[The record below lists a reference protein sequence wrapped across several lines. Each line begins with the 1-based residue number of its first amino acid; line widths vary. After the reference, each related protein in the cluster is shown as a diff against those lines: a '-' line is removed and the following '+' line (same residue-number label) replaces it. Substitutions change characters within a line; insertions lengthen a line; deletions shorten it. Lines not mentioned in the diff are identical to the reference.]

1 MPPRYIVS
9 SPLQDDGLSTE
20 KEAGNWVYV
29 RLSGAGMFNL
39 FKKLRRKPAEA
50 PPVSQS
56 AAPSTIK
63 QSLLS
68 LEQRLMFD
76 AAAAATAAEVHSE
89 QVAQDQAE
97 AAVSSEGTVEST
109 THEQQESQELLHAM
123 ASYTPGESATE
134 VVFVDPTVPDYE
146 SLLAGMGPNV
156 EVVVLDASRDGVEQ
170 IAASLSG
177 RSGIDAIHLISHG
190 DAGTLQLGTGTL
202 NAESMSTRYADELTT
217 IQQTLSEQADI
228 LVYGCNFAEGDVG
241 QAAVAR
247 LAELTGADVAA
258 NSDRT
263 GHIDL
268 GGDWKFE
275 TQVGSI
281 ETDLAITDAAQMDW
295 KGILT
300 TETVGDQFSS
310 SSYDNHDGTQKW
322 ASDWSET
329 DAGGG
334 GASGGDVHVAASQ
347 LRIDAG
353 SVGNQ
358 ASRQVDLS
366 GTSGAILTFDYTNSL
381 SGSDQIEI
389 RVSADGTT
397 YTTLTDGVFS
407 PKSNAGSGTVKL
419 DISGYAS
426 ASTTI
431 QFIVTGVGG
440 GDPLYVDNVQVSY
453 DTGAA
458 NSAPTIS
465 SNGGGT
471 TASITVGENSTV
483 VTTVTATDVDAGHTL
498 GYSIAGGADAARFT
512 ISNSTG
518 QLSFVSAPS
527 YEAPADS
534 GGNNVYDVTVQ
545 VSDGQGGT
553 DTQAIAVT
561 VTNVN
566 EAPTDLAL
574 SANTVAENAANGT
587 VVGTVSGSDVDTGDT
602 KTYSLTD
609 NAGGR
614 FAINSS
620 TGQLTVANA
629 SLLNYE
635 SATSHTVTARVT
647 DSGGLT
653 YDETFTINVTDV
665 NEAAPRITSNGG
677 GATALINI
685 AENSTA
691 VTRVTASDADTR
703 QTLGYSIVGGADAA
717 KFTINSSTGAL
728 SFVSAPNYEAPTD
741 SGGNN
746 IYDVTVQV
754 SDGNG
759 GVDSQAISVTVTAV
773 NERPTDLSLS
783 ANTIAEHAANGT
795 VVGTV
800 SGTDPDAGD
809 TKSYSLTNTA
819 GGRFAI
825 NRTTGALTVANSTL
839 LNYEAAT
846 SHAVTVRVT
855 DRGGLTYDETFTIN
869 LTNVHEA
876 PSGTNATVTINEDTS
891 HILTAANFGFSDVD
905 AGDALSAVRIDTLPT
920 AGTLTLSGVAVTAGQ
935 VITTADLAAG
945 QLVFTPAAN
954 ANGTG
959 YARVTFSVRDS
970 TSLYDPTPNQLTVN
984 VTAVNDRPTDLS
996 LSANT
1001 IAEHAANGTVVGTV
1015 SGTDPDAGDTKSYS
1029 LTNTAGGRFAINRT
1043 TGALTVANS
1052 TLLNYEAATSH
1063 AVTVRVTDRG
1073 GLTYDETFT
1082 INLTNVNE
1090 APSGTNATV
1099 TITED
1104 TSHILTAANFGF
1116 SDVDAGDALSAVRI
1130 DTLPTAGTLTL
1141 SGVAVTAGQVITT
1154 ADLAAGQLVFTP
1166 AANANGTGYARVTF
1180 SVRDSTSLYD
1190 PTPNQLTVNVT
1201 AVNDRPT
1208 DLSLS
1213 ANTIAEHAAN
1223 GTVVGTVSG
1232 TDPDAGDTKS
1242 YSLTNTAGGRFA
1254 INRTTGALTVA
1265 NSTLLNYEAA
1275 TSHAVTVRVTDR
1287 GGLTYDETF
1296 TINLTN
1302 VNEAPSGTNAT
1313 VTITEDT
1320 SHILTAANFGFSDV
1334 DAGDALSA
1342 VRIDT
1347 LPTAGTLTL
1356 SGVAVT
1362 AGQVITTADLAAGQ
1376 LVFTPA
1382 ANANGTG
1389 YARVTFSVRDS
1400 TSLYDPTPNQ
1410 LTVNVTAVNDRPTD
1424 LSLSANTIAEH
1435 AANGTVVG
1443 TVSGTDPDA
1452 GDTKSYS
1459 LTNTAGGRFA
1469 INRTTGAL
1477 TVANSTLLNYEA
1489 ATSHAVTVRVTDRG
1503 GLTYD
1508 ETFTINL
1515 TNVNEAPSGTN
1526 ATVTITEDTSHI
1538 LTAANF
1544 GFSDVDAGDA
1554 LSAVRIDTL
1563 PTAGTLTLSG
1573 VAVTAGQV
1581 ITTAD
1586 LAAGQLVF
1594 TPAAN
1599 ANGTGYARVTF
1610 SVRDSTSLYDP
1621 TPNQLTVNVTAV
1633 NDRPV
1638 ITANSGSSV
1647 AEGGLDT
1654 ITSAEL
1660 AVVDVDNSAAQLR
1673 FSVGTGP
1680 AHGRLELTTR
1690 PGVALATFTQA
1701 DLAANRLVYR
1711 HDGSETLSDRFTFTV
1726 SDGAGGSVGTTT
1738 MTLTITP
1745 VNDAPTIVSD
1755 GGTAAAS
1762 ITVAEHVTGITVVT
1776 GADVDV
1782 PVQALTYSISGG
1794 ADQAQFT
1801 IDATTGAL
1809 SFVAPPDFEAA
1820 ADANGDN
1827 VYVVQVRV
1835 TDSQGGTA
1843 MQTIQVRVTDG
1854 AEAISPLLPPSLIPM
1869 PSVQAGTS
1877 VQPHDE
1883 PLPFAVRQE
1892 PVNAAVSMNGTDL
1905 AGTMSRYTDSMPP
1918 RVAPPSGD
1926 VRHGEGQPAASRS
1939 VQSDHR
1945 GPWNSSPISP
1955 TDAIE
1960 AGRDGNSGSQP
1971 SATELVL
1978 NKLDEVILSLRE
1990 AVTVDREPQSLMAQ
2004 VTALTGT
2011 TLSVGFVLWA
2021 VRKGKLLAGCCAT
2034 IPTLSAEEPGRRQ
2047 RLRPRL

>member
-1 MPPRYIVS
+1 
-9 SPLQDDGLSTE
+9 
-20 KEAGNWVYV
+20 
-29 RLSGAGMFNL
+29 
-39 FKKLRRKPAEA
+39 
-50 PPVSQS
+50 
-56 AAPSTIK
+56 
-63 QSLLS
+63 
-68 LEQRLMFD
+68 MFD
-76 AAAAATAAEVHSE
+76 AAAAATAAEVQSE

-97 AAVSSEGTVEST
+97 AAVSSEGTAEST
-109 THEQQESQELLHAM
+109 TPEQQESQELLHAIG
-123 ASYTPGESATE
+123 SYSPGESSTE

-170 IAASLSG
+170 IAESLTG

-202 NAESMSTRYADELTT
+202 NAETMSTRYADEFTT
-217 IQQTLSEQADI
+217 IQQALSEQADI
-228 LVYGCNFAEGDVG
+228 LVYGCNFAEGEVG

-322 ASDWSET
+322 ASDWFET
-329 DAGGG
+329 DAGGD
-334 GASGGDVHVAASQ
+334 GASGGDVHVASSQ

-389 RVSADGTT
+389 RVSADGKT
-397 YTTLTDGVFS
+397 YTTLIDGVFS
-407 PKSNAGSGTVKL
+407 PKSNAGSGAVKL

-440 GDPLYVDNVQVSY
+440 GDSLSVDNVQVSY

-471 TASITVGENSTV
+471 TASVTVGENSTV

-498 GYSIAGGADAARFT
+498 GYSIAGGADAGRFT
-512 ISNSTG
+512 INNSTG
-518 QLSFVSAPS
+518 QLSFASAPS

-553 DTQAIAVT
+553 DTQALAVT
-561 VTNVN
+561 VANVN

-587 VVGTVSGSDVDTGDT
+587 VVGTVSGTDSDTGDT
-602 KTYSLTD
+602 RTYSLTD

-620 TGQLTVANA
+620 TGQITVANR

-635 SATSHTVTARVT
+635 SATSHNLTVRVT

-653 YDETFTINVTDV
+653 YDETFTINVTDF

-685 AENSTA
+685 AENATA

-703 QTLGYSIVGGADAA
+703 QTLAYSIVGGADAA

-728 SFVSAPNYEAPTD
+728 SFVSAPNYEVPTD

-746 IYDVTVQV
+746 TYDVTVQV

-783 ANTIAEHAANGT
+783 ANTVAEHAANGT

-800 SGTDPDAGD
+800 
-809 TKSYSLTNTA
+809 
-819 GGRFAI
+819 
-825 NRTTGALTVANSTL
+825 TGS
-839 LNYEAAT
+839 
-846 SHAVTVRVT
+846 
-855 DRGGLTYDETFTIN
+855 
-869 LTNVHEA
+869 
-876 PSGTNATVTINEDTS
+876 
-891 HILTAANFGFSDVD
+891 
-905 AGDALSAVRIDTLPT
+905 
-920 AGTLTLSGVAVTAGQ
+920 
-935 VITTADLAAG
+935 
-945 QLVFTPAAN
+945 
-954 ANGTG
+954 
-959 YARVTFSVRDS
+959 
-970 TSLYDPTPNQLTVN
+970 
-984 VTAVNDRPTDLS
+984 
-996 LSANT
+996 
-1001 IAEHAANGTVVGTV
+1001 
-1015 SGTDPDAGDTKSYS
+1015 DPDAGDTKSYS

-1090 APSGTNATV
+1090 APTGTNATV

-1104 TSHILTAANFGF
+1104 TSHVLTAANFGF

-1141 SGVAVTAGQVITT
+1141 SGTAVTAGQVITT

-1166 AANANGTGYARVTF
+1166 AADANGTGYARMTF
-1180 SVRDSTSLYD
+1180 SVRDSTNLYD
-1190 PTPNQLTVNVT
+1190 PTPNTLTVNVT

-1213 ANTIAEHAAN
+1213 ANTVAEHAAN
-1223 GTVVGTVSG
+1223 GTVVGTVTGS
-1232 TDPDAGDTKS
+1232 DPDAGDTKS

-1302 VNEAPSGTNAT
+1302 VNEAPTGTNAT

-1320 SHILTAANFGFSDV
+1320 SHVLTAANFGFSDV

-1356 SGVAVT
+1356 SGTAVT

-1382 ANANGTG
+1382 ADANGTG
-1389 YARVTFSVRDS
+1389 YARMTFSVRDS
-1400 TSLYDPTPNQ
+1400 TNLYDPTPNT

-1424 LSLSANTIAEH
+1424 LSLSANTVAEH

-1443 TVSGTDPDA
+1443 TVTGSDPDA

-1515 TNVNEAPSGTN
+1515 TNVNEAPTGTN
-1526 ATVTITEDTSHI
+1526 ATVTITEDTSHV

-1573 VAVTAGQV
+1573 TAVTAGQV

-1594 TPAAN
+1594 TPAAD
-1599 ANGTGYARVTF
+1599 ANGTGYARMTF
-1610 SVRDSTSLYDP
+1610 SVRDSTNLYDP
-1621 TPNQLTVNVTAV
+1621 TPNTLTVNVTAV

-1647 AEGGLDT
+1647 AEGGTDT

-1660 AVVDVDNSAAQLR
+1660 AAVDVDNSAAQLR

-1745 VNDAPTIVSD
+1745 VNDAPTIISN

-1762 ITVAEHVTGITVVT
+1762 IHVAEHVTGITVVT
-1776 GADVDV
+1776 GADVDL
-1782 PVQALTYSISGG
+1782 PVQALIYSISGG

-1801 IDATTGAL
+1801 IDASTGAL

-1827 VYVVQVRV
+1827 VYIVQVRV

-1854 AEAISPLLPPSLIPM
+1854 AEVRPSGPALPPSLIPM
-1869 PSVQAGTS
+1869 PSAQAGTS
-1877 VQPHDE
+1877 VQAHDE
-1883 PLPFAVRQE
+1883 PLSFTTRQE
-1892 PVNAAVSMNGTDL
+1892 SVNAVSMNGTDL
-1905 AGTMSRYTDSMPP
+1905 AGTMSRYTGSMPP
-1918 RVAPPSGD
+1918 RVAPHSGD
-1926 VRHGEGQPAASRS
+1926 VHHEEEPPVASRP
-1939 VQSDHR
+1939 VQSDDR
-1945 GPWNSSPISP
+1945 EPWNSSPISS

-1960 AGRDGNSGSQP
+1960 AGRDGDSGPQP
-1971 SATELVL
+1971 SAIELVL
-1978 NKLDEVILSLRE
+1978 NKLDEMILSLRE
-1990 AVTVDREPQSLMAQ
+1990 AVAVDREPQSLMAQ

-2021 VRKGKLLAGCCAT
+2021 VRKGRLLAGCCAT
-2034 IPTLSAEEPGRRQ
+2034 ISTLSTEGPGLGQ
-2047 RLRPRL
+2047 HLRPQLLTPTSSPSHGPATNPSSASST

>member
-1 MPPRYIVS
+1 M
-9 SPLQDDGLSTE
+9 
-20 KEAGNWVYV
+20 
-29 RLSGAGMFNL
+29 
-39 FKKLRRKPAEA
+39 
-50 PPVSQS
+50 
-56 AAPSTIK
+56 
-63 QSLLS
+63 
-68 LEQRLMFD
+68 
-76 AAAAATAAEVHSE
+76 
-89 QVAQDQAE
+89 
-97 AAVSSEGTVEST
+97 
-109 THEQQESQELLHAM
+109 
-123 ASYTPGESATE
+123 
-134 VVFVDPTVPDYE
+134 
-146 SLLAGMGPNV
+146 
-156 EVVVLDASRDGVEQ
+156 
-170 IAASLSG
+170 
-177 RSGIDAIHLISHG
+177 
-190 DAGTLQLGTGTL
+190 
-202 NAESMSTRYADELTT
+202 
-217 IQQTLSEQADI
+217 
-228 LVYGCNFAEGDVG
+228 
-241 QAAVAR
+241 
-247 LAELTGADVAA
+247 
-258 NSDRT
+258 
-263 GHIDL
+263 
-268 GGDWKFE
+268 
-275 TQVGSI
+275 
-281 ETDLAITDAAQMDW
+281 
-295 KGILT
+295 
-300 TETVGDQFSS
+300 
-310 SSYDNHDGTQKW
+310 
-322 ASDWSET
+322 
-329 DAGGG
+329 
-334 GASGGDVHVAASQ
+334 HVASSQ

-389 RVSADGTT
+389 RVSADGKT

-431 QFIVTGVGG
+431 QFLVTGVGG
-440 GDPLYVDNVQVSY
+440 GDSLSVDNVQVSY

-471 TASITVGENSTV
+471 TASVTVGENSTV

-498 GYSIAGGADAARFT
+498 GYSIAGGADAGRFT
-512 ISNSTG
+512 INNSTG
-518 QLSFVSAPS
+518 QLSFASAPS

-553 DTQAIAVT
+553 DTQALAVT
-561 VTNVN
+561 VANVN

-574 SANTVAENAANGT
+574 SANTVAEHAANGT
-587 VVGTVSGSDVDTGDT
+587 VVGTVSGSDVDMGDT

-620 TGQLTVANA
+620 AGQITVANR
-629 SLLNYE
+629 SLINYE
-635 SATSHTVTARVT
+635 RATSHNLTVRVT

-685 AENSTA
+685 AENATA

-703 QTLGYSIVGGADAA
+703 QTLAYSIVGGADAA

-746 IYDVTVQV
+746 VYDVTVQV
-754 SDGNG
+754 SDGSG

-783 ANTIAEHAANGT
+783 ANTVAEHAANGT

-800 SGTDPDAGD
+800 SG
-809 TKSYSLTNTA
+809 S
-819 GGRFAI
+819 
-825 NRTTGALTVANSTL
+825 
-839 LNYEAAT
+839 
-846 SHAVTVRVT
+846 
-855 DRGGLTYDETFTIN
+855 
-869 LTNVHEA
+869 
-876 PSGTNATVTINEDTS
+876 
-891 HILTAANFGFSDVD
+891 
-905 AGDALSAVRIDTLPT
+905 
-920 AGTLTLSGVAVTAGQ
+920 
-935 VITTADLAAG
+935 
-945 QLVFTPAAN
+945 
-954 ANGTG
+954 
-959 YARVTFSVRDS
+959 
-970 TSLYDPTPNQLTVN
+970 
-984 VTAVNDRPTDLS
+984 
-996 LSANT
+996 
-1001 IAEHAANGTVVGTV
+1001 
-1015 SGTDPDAGDTKSYS
+1015 DPDAGDTKSYS

-1104 TSHILTAANFGF
+1104 TAHVLTAANFGF

-1141 SGVAVTAGQVITT
+1141 SGTAVTAGQVITT

-1180 SVRDSTSLYD
+1180 SVRDSTNLYD
-1190 PTPNQLTVNVT
+1190 PTPNTLTVNVT

-1213 ANTIAEHAAN
+1213 ANTVAEHAAN

-1232 TDPDAGDTKS
+1232 SDPDAGDTKS

-1320 SHILTAANFGFSDV
+1320 AHVLTAANFGFSDV

-1356 SGVAVT
+1356 SGTAVT

-1389 YARVTFSVRDS
+1389 YARVAFSVRDS
-1400 TSLYDPTPNQ
+1400 TSLYDPTPN
-1410 LTVNVTAVNDRPTD
+1410 T
-1424 LSLSANTIAEH
+1424 
-1435 AANGTVVG
+1435 
-1443 TVSGTDPDA
+1443 
-1452 GDTKSYS
+1452 
-1459 LTNTAGGRFA
+1459 
-1469 INRTTGAL
+1469 
-1477 TVANSTLLNYEA
+1477 
-1489 ATSHAVTVRVTDRG
+1489 
-1503 GLTYD
+1503 
-1508 ETFTINL
+1508 
-1515 TNVNEAPSGTN
+1515 
-1526 ATVTITEDTSHI
+1526 
-1538 LTAANF
+1538 
-1544 GFSDVDAGDA
+1544 
-1554 LSAVRIDTL
+1554 
-1563 PTAGTLTLSG
+1563 
-1573 VAVTAGQV
+1573 
-1581 ITTAD
+1581 
-1586 LAAGQLVF
+1586 
-1594 TPAAN
+1594 
-1599 ANGTGYARVTF
+1599 
-1610 SVRDSTSLYDP
+1610 
-1621 TPNQLTVNVTAV
+1621 LTVNVTAV

-1647 AEGGLDT
+1647 AEGGTDT

-1660 AVVDVDNSAAQLR
+1660 AAVDVDNSAAQLR

-1745 VNDAPTIVSD
+1745 VNDAPTIISN

-1762 ITVAEHVTGITVVT
+1762 INVAEHVTGITVVT
-1776 GADVDV
+1776 GADVDL

-1801 IDATTGAL
+1801 IDASTGAL

-1827 VYVVQVRV
+1827 VYIVQVRV

-1854 AEAISPLLPPSLIPM
+1854 AEVRPSGPALPPSLIPM
-1869 PSVQAGTS
+1869 PSAQAGLSVQA
-1877 VQPHDE
+1877 HDE
-1883 PLPFAVRQE
+1883 PLSFTTRQE
-1892 PVNAAVSMNGTDL
+1892 SVNAVSMNGTDL
-1905 AGTMSRYTDSMPP
+1905 AGTMSRYTGSMPP
-1918 RVAPPSGD
+1918 RVAPHSGD
-1926 VRHGEGQPAASRS
+1926 VHHEEEPPVASRP
-1939 VQSDHR
+1939 VQSDDR
-1945 GPWNSSPISP
+1945 EPWNSSPILS

-1960 AGRDGNSGSQP
+1960 AGRDGNSGPRP
-1971 SATELVL
+1971 SANELVL

-1990 AVTVDREPQSLMAQ
+1990 AVAVDREPQSLMAQ
-2004 VTALTGT
+2004 VTALAGT

-2021 VRKGKLLAGCCAT
+2021 VRKGRLLAGCCAT
-2034 IPTLSAEEPGRRQ
+2034 IPTLSAEGPGRGQ
-2047 RLRPRL
+2047 HLRPQLLTPTSSPSHGPVNIP

>member
-1 MPPRYIVS
+1 
-9 SPLQDDGLSTE
+9 
-20 KEAGNWVYV
+20 
-29 RLSGAGMFNL
+29 MFD
-39 FKKLRRKPAEA
+39 FIKKYLRRNGEPSERPSSLAT
-50 PPVSQS
+50 PS
-56 AAPSTIK
+56 AFK

-76 AAAAATAAEVHSE
+76 AAAAATAAEVQSE

-97 AAVSSEGTVEST
+97 AAVSSEGTAEST
-109 THEQQESQELLHAM
+109 TPEQQESQELLHAIG
-123 ASYTPGESATE
+123 SYSPGESSTE

-170 IAASLSG
+170 IAESLTG

-202 NAESMSTRYADELTT
+202 NAETMSTRYADEFTT
-217 IQQTLSEQADI
+217 IQQALSEQADI
-228 LVYGCNFAEGDVG
+228 LVYGCNFAEGEVG

-329 DAGGG
+329 DAGGD
-334 GASGGDVHVAASQ
+334 GASGGDVHVASSQ

-389 RVSADGTT
+389 RVSADGKT
-397 YTTLTDGVFS
+397 YTTLIDGVFS
-407 PKSNAGSGTVKL
+407 PKSNAGSGAVKL

-440 GDPLYVDNVQVSY
+440 GDSLSVDNVQVSY
-453 DTGAA
+453 DIGAA

-471 TASITVGENSTV
+471 TASVTVGENSTV

-498 GYSIAGGADAARFT
+498 GYSIAGGADAGRFT
-512 ISNSTG
+512 INNSTG
-518 QLSFVSAPS
+518 QLSFASAPS

-553 DTQAIAVT
+553 DTQALAVT
-561 VTNVN
+561 VANVN

-587 VVGTVSGSDVDTGDT
+587 VVGTVSGTDSDTGDT
-602 KTYSLTD
+602 RTYSLTD

-620 TGQLTVANA
+620 TGQITVANR

-635 SATSHTVTARVT
+635 SATSHNLTVRVT

-685 AENSTA
+685 AENATA

-703 QTLGYSIVGGADAA
+703 QTLAYSIVGGADAA

-728 SFVSAPNYEAPTD
+728 SFVSAPNYEVPTD

-746 IYDVTVQV
+746 TYDVTVQV

-783 ANTIAEHAANGT
+783 ANTVAEHAANGT

-800 SGTDPDAGD
+800 
-809 TKSYSLTNTA
+809 
-819 GGRFAI
+819 
-825 NRTTGALTVANSTL
+825 TGS
-839 LNYEAAT
+839 
-846 SHAVTVRVT
+846 
-855 DRGGLTYDETFTIN
+855 
-869 LTNVHEA
+869 
-876 PSGTNATVTINEDTS
+876 
-891 HILTAANFGFSDVD
+891 
-905 AGDALSAVRIDTLPT
+905 
-920 AGTLTLSGVAVTAGQ
+920 
-935 VITTADLAAG
+935 
-945 QLVFTPAAN
+945 
-954 ANGTG
+954 
-959 YARVTFSVRDS
+959 
-970 TSLYDPTPNQLTVN
+970 
-984 VTAVNDRPTDLS
+984 
-996 LSANT
+996 
-1001 IAEHAANGTVVGTV
+1001 
-1015 SGTDPDAGDTKSYS
+1015 DPDAGDTKSYS

-1090 APSGTNATV
+1090 APTGTNATV

-1104 TSHILTAANFGF
+1104 TSHVLTAANFGF

-1141 SGVAVTAGQVITT
+1141 SGTAVTAGQVITT

-1166 AANANGTGYARVTF
+1166 AADANGTGYARMTF
-1180 SVRDSTSLYD
+1180 SVRDSTNLYD
-1190 PTPNQLTVNVT
+1190 PTPNTLTVNVT

-1213 ANTIAEHAAN
+1213 ANTVAEHAAN
-1223 GTVVGTVSG
+1223 GTVVGTVTGS
-1232 TDPDAGDTKS
+1232 DPDAGDTKS

-1302 VNEAPSGTNAT
+1302 VNEAPTGTNAT

-1320 SHILTAANFGFSDV
+1320 SHVLTAANFGFSDV

-1356 SGVAVT
+1356 SGTAVT

-1382 ANANGTG
+1382 ADANGTG
-1389 YARVTFSVRDS
+1389 YARMTFSVRDS
-1400 TSLYDPTPNQ
+1400 TNLYDSTPN
-1410 LTVNVTAVNDRPTD
+1410 T
-1424 LSLSANTIAEH
+1424 
-1435 AANGTVVG
+1435 
-1443 TVSGTDPDA
+1443 
-1452 GDTKSYS
+1452 
-1459 LTNTAGGRFA
+1459 
-1469 INRTTGAL
+1469 
-1477 TVANSTLLNYEA
+1477 
-1489 ATSHAVTVRVTDRG
+1489 
-1503 GLTYD
+1503 
-1508 ETFTINL
+1508 
-1515 TNVNEAPSGTN
+1515 
-1526 ATVTITEDTSHI
+1526 
-1538 LTAANF
+1538 
-1544 GFSDVDAGDA
+1544 
-1554 LSAVRIDTL
+1554 
-1563 PTAGTLTLSG
+1563 
-1573 VAVTAGQV
+1573 
-1581 ITTAD
+1581 
-1586 LAAGQLVF
+1586 
-1594 TPAAN
+1594 
-1599 ANGTGYARVTF
+1599 
-1610 SVRDSTSLYDP
+1610 
-1621 TPNQLTVNVTAV
+1621 LTVNVTAV

-1647 AEGGLDT
+1647 AEGGTDT

-1660 AVVDVDNSAAQLR
+1660 AAVDVDNSAAQIR

-1745 VNDAPTIVSD
+1745 VNDAPTIINNE
-1755 GGTAAAS
+1755 GAATAS
-1762 ITVAEHVTGITVVT
+1762 VNVAEHVTGITVVT
-1776 GADVDV
+1776 GADVDL

-1801 IDATTGAL
+1801 IDASTGAL

-1827 VYVVQVRV
+1827 VYIVQVRV

-1854 AEAISPLLPPSLIPM
+1854 AEVRPSGPALPPSLIPM
-1869 PSVQAGTS
+1869 PSAQAGTS
-1877 VQPHDE
+1877 VQAHDE
-1883 PLPFAVRQE
+1883 PLSFTTRQE
-1892 PVNAAVSMNGTDL
+1892 SVNAVSMNGTDL
-1905 AGTMSRYTDSMPP
+1905 AGTMSRYTGSMPP
-1918 RVAPPSGD
+1918 RVAPHSGD
-1926 VRHGEGQPAASRS
+1926 VHHEEEPPVASRP
-1939 VQSDHR
+1939 VQSDDR
-1945 GPWNSSPISP
+1945 EPRNSSPISS

-1960 AGRDGNSGSQP
+1960 AGRDGDSGPQP
-1971 SATELVL
+1971 SAIELVL
-1978 NKLDEVILSLRE
+1978 NKLDEMILSLRE
-1990 AVTVDREPQSLMAQ
+1990 AVAVDREPQSLMAQ

-2021 VRKGKLLAGCCAT
+2021 VRKGRLLAGCCAT
-2034 IPTLSAEEPGRRQ
+2034 ISTLSTEGPGLGQ
-2047 RLRPRL
+2047 HLRPQLLTPTSSPSHGPATNPSSASST

>member
-1 MPPRYIVS
+1 
-9 SPLQDDGLSTE
+9 
-20 KEAGNWVYV
+20 
-29 RLSGAGMFNL
+29 MFD
-39 FKKLRRKPAEA
+39 FIKKYLRRNGEPSERPSSLAT
-50 PPVSQS
+50 PS
-56 AAPSTIK
+56 AFK

-76 AAAAATAAEVHSE
+76 AAAAATAAEVQSE

-97 AAVSSEGTVEST
+97 AAVSSEGTAEST
-109 THEQQESQELLHAM
+109 TPEQQESQELLHAIG
-123 ASYTPGESATE
+123 SYSPGESSTE

-170 IAASLSG
+170 IAESLTG

-202 NAESMSTRYADELTT
+202 NAESMSTHYADEFTT
-217 IQQTLSEQADI
+217 IQQALSEQADI
-228 LVYGCNFAEGDVG
+228 LVYGCNFAEGEVG

-322 ASDWSET
+322 ASDWTET

-334 GASGGDVHVAASQ
+334 GASGGDVHVASSQ

-389 RVSADGTT
+389 RVSADGKT

-431 QFIVTGVGG
+431 QFLVTGVGG
-440 GDPLYVDNVQVSY
+440 GDSLSVDNVQVSY

-471 TASITVGENSTV
+471 TASVTVGENSTV

-498 GYSIAGGADAARFT
+498 GYSIAGGADAGRFT
-512 ISNSTG
+512 INNSTG
-518 QLSFVSAPS
+518 QLSFASASS

-553 DTQAIAVT
+553 DTQALAVT
-561 VTNVN
+561 VANVN

-574 SANTVAENAANGT
+574 SANTVAEHAANGT
-587 VVGTVSGSDVDTGDT
+587 VVGTVSGSDVDMGDT

-620 TGQLTVANA
+620 AGQITVANR
-629 SLLNYE
+629 SLINYE
-635 SATSHTVTARVT
+635 SVTSHNLTVRVT

-685 AENSTA
+685 AENATA

-703 QTLGYSIVGGADAA
+703 QTLAYSIVGGADAA

-746 IYDVTVQV
+746 VYDVTVQV
-754 SDGNG
+754 SDGSG

-783 ANTIAEHAANGT
+783 ANTVAEHAANGT

-800 SGTDPDAGD
+800 SG
-809 TKSYSLTNTA
+809 S
-819 GGRFAI
+819 
-825 NRTTGALTVANSTL
+825 
-839 LNYEAAT
+839 
-846 SHAVTVRVT
+846 
-855 DRGGLTYDETFTIN
+855 
-869 LTNVHEA
+869 
-876 PSGTNATVTINEDTS
+876 
-891 HILTAANFGFSDVD
+891 
-905 AGDALSAVRIDTLPT
+905 
-920 AGTLTLSGVAVTAGQ
+920 
-935 VITTADLAAG
+935 
-945 QLVFTPAAN
+945 
-954 ANGTG
+954 
-959 YARVTFSVRDS
+959 
-970 TSLYDPTPNQLTVN
+970 
-984 VTAVNDRPTDLS
+984 
-996 LSANT
+996 
-1001 IAEHAANGTVVGTV
+1001 
-1015 SGTDPDAGDTKSYS
+1015 DPDAGDTKSYS

-1104 TSHILTAANFGF
+1104 TAHILTAANFGF

-1141 SGVAVTAGQVITT
+1141 SGTAVTAGQVITP

-1180 SVRDSTSLYD
+1180 SVRDSTNLYD
-1190 PTPNQLTVNVT
+1190 PTPNTLTVNVT

-1213 ANTIAEHAAN
+1213 ANTVAEHAAN
-1223 GTVVGTVSG
+1223 GTVVGTVTGS
-1232 TDPDAGDTKS
+1232 DPDAGDTKS

-1320 SHILTAANFGFSDV
+1320 AHVLTAANFGFSDV

-1356 SGVAVT
+1356 SGTAVT
-1362 AGQVITTADLAAGQ
+1362 AGQVITTADLAASQ

-1389 YARVTFSVRDS
+1389 YARVAFSVRDS
-1400 TSLYDPTPNQ
+1400 TNLYDPTPN
-1410 LTVNVTAVNDRPTD
+1410 T
-1424 LSLSANTIAEH
+1424 
-1435 AANGTVVG
+1435 
-1443 TVSGTDPDA
+1443 
-1452 GDTKSYS
+1452 
-1459 LTNTAGGRFA
+1459 
-1469 INRTTGAL
+1469 
-1477 TVANSTLLNYEA
+1477 
-1489 ATSHAVTVRVTDRG
+1489 
-1503 GLTYD
+1503 
-1508 ETFTINL
+1508 
-1515 TNVNEAPSGTN
+1515 
-1526 ATVTITEDTSHI
+1526 
-1538 LTAANF
+1538 
-1544 GFSDVDAGDA
+1544 
-1554 LSAVRIDTL
+1554 
-1563 PTAGTLTLSG
+1563 
-1573 VAVTAGQV
+1573 
-1581 ITTAD
+1581 
-1586 LAAGQLVF
+1586 
-1594 TPAAN
+1594 
-1599 ANGTGYARVTF
+1599 
-1610 SVRDSTSLYDP
+1610 
-1621 TPNQLTVNVTAV
+1621 LTVNVTAV

-1647 AEGGLDT
+1647 AEGGTDT

-1660 AVVDVDNSAAQLR
+1660 AAVDVDNSAAQLR

-1745 VNDAPTIVSD
+1745 VNDAPTIISN

-1762 ITVAEHVTGITVVT
+1762 INVAEHVTGITVVT
-1776 GADVDV
+1776 GADVDL

-1801 IDATTGAL
+1801 IDASTGAL

-1827 VYVVQVRV
+1827 VYIVQVRV

-1854 AEAISPLLPPSLIPM
+1854 AEVRPSGPALPPSLIPM
-1869 PSVQAGTS
+1869 PSAQAGLSVQA
-1877 VQPHDE
+1877 HDE
-1883 PLPFAVRQE
+1883 PLSFTTRQE
-1892 PVNAAVSMNGTDL
+1892 SVNAVSMNGTDL
-1905 AGTMSRYTDSMPP
+1905 AGTMSRYTGSMPP
-1918 RVAPPSGD
+1918 RVAPHSGD
-1926 VRHGEGQPAASRS
+1926 VHHEEEPPVASRP
-1939 VQSDHR
+1939 VQSDDR
-1945 GPWNSSPISP
+1945 EPWNSSPILS

-1960 AGRDGNSGSQP
+1960 AGRDGDSGPQP
-1971 SATELVL
+1971 SANELVL

-1990 AVTVDREPQSLMAQ
+1990 AVAVDREPQSLMAQ
-2004 VTALTGT
+2004 VTALAGT

-2021 VRKGKLLAGCCAT
+2021 VRKGRLLAGCCAT
-2034 IPTLSAEEPGRRQ
+2034 IPTLSAEGPGRGQ
-2047 RLRPRL
+2047 HLRPQLLTPTSSPSHGPVNIP

>member
-1 MPPRYIVS
+1 
-9 SPLQDDGLSTE
+9 
-20 KEAGNWVYV
+20 
-29 RLSGAGMFNL
+29 MFD
-39 FKKLRRKPAEA
+39 FIKKYLRRNGEPSERPSSLAT
-50 PPVSQS
+50 PS
-56 AAPSTIK
+56 AFK

-76 AAAAATAAEVHSE
+76 AAAAATAAEVQSE

-97 AAVSSEGTVEST
+97 AAVSSEGTDEST
-109 THEQQESQELLHAM
+109 TPEQQESQELLHAIG
-123 ASYTPGESATE
+123 SYSPGESSTE

-170 IAASLSG
+170 IAESLTG

-190 DAGTLQLGTGTL
+190 DAGTLQVGTGTL
-202 NAESMSTRYADELTT
+202 TAESMSTRYVDELATV
-217 IQQTLSEQADI
+217 QQALSEQADI

-300 TETVGDQFSS
+300 TETVGDQFSL

-334 GASGGDVHVAASQ
+334 GASGGDVHVASSQ

-353 SVGNQ
+353 SVGDQ

-389 RVSADGTT
+389 RVSADGKT

-431 QFIVTGVGG
+431 QFLVTGVGG
-440 GDPLYVDNVQVSY
+440 GDSLSVDNVQVSY

-471 TASITVGENSTV
+471 TASVTVGENSTV

-498 GYSIAGGADAARFT
+498 GYSIAGGADAGRFT
-512 ISNSTG
+512 INNSTG
-518 QLSFVSAPS
+518 QLSFASASS

-553 DTQAIAVT
+553 DTQALAVT
-561 VTNVN
+561 VANVN

-587 VVGTVSGSDVDTGDT
+587 VVGTVSGTDSDTGDT
-602 KTYSLTD
+602 RTYSLTD

-620 TGQLTVANA
+620 TGQITVANR

-635 SATSHTVTARVT
+635 SVTSHNLTVRVT

-685 AENSTA
+685 AENATA

-703 QTLGYSIVGGADAA
+703 QTLAYSIVGGADAA

-746 IYDVTVQV
+746 VYDVTVQV
-754 SDGNG
+754 SDGSG

-783 ANTIAEHAANGT
+783 ANTVAEHAANGT

-800 SGTDPDAGD
+800 SG
-809 TKSYSLTNTA
+809 S
-819 GGRFAI
+819 
-825 NRTTGALTVANSTL
+825 
-839 LNYEAAT
+839 
-846 SHAVTVRVT
+846 
-855 DRGGLTYDETFTIN
+855 
-869 LTNVHEA
+869 
-876 PSGTNATVTINEDTS
+876 
-891 HILTAANFGFSDVD
+891 
-905 AGDALSAVRIDTLPT
+905 
-920 AGTLTLSGVAVTAGQ
+920 
-935 VITTADLAAG
+935 
-945 QLVFTPAAN
+945 
-954 ANGTG
+954 
-959 YARVTFSVRDS
+959 
-970 TSLYDPTPNQLTVN
+970 
-984 VTAVNDRPTDLS
+984 
-996 LSANT
+996 
-1001 IAEHAANGTVVGTV
+1001 
-1015 SGTDPDAGDTKSYS
+1015 DPDAGDTKSYS

-1104 TSHILTAANFGF
+1104 TAHVLTAANFGF

-1141 SGVAVTAGQVITT
+1141 SGTAVTAGQVITT
-1154 ADLAAGQLVFTP
+1154 ADLAASQLVFTP
-1166 AANANGTGYARVTF
+1166 AANANGTGYARVAF

-1190 PTPNQLTVNVT
+1190 PTPNT
-1201 AVNDRPT
+1201 
-1208 DLSLS
+1208 
-1213 ANTIAEHAAN
+1213 
-1223 GTVVGTVSG
+1223 
-1232 TDPDAGDTKS
+1232 
-1242 YSLTNTAGGRFA
+1242 
-1254 INRTTGALTVA
+1254 
-1265 NSTLLNYEAA
+1265 
-1275 TSHAVTVRVTDR
+1275 
-1287 GGLTYDETF
+1287 
-1296 TINLTN
+1296 
-1302 VNEAPSGTNAT
+1302 
-1313 VTITEDT
+1313 
-1320 SHILTAANFGFSDV
+1320 
-1334 DAGDALSA
+1334 
-1342 VRIDT
+1342 
-1347 LPTAGTLTL
+1347 
-1356 SGVAVT
+1356 
-1362 AGQVITTADLAAGQ
+1362 
-1376 LVFTPA
+1376 
-1382 ANANGTG
+1382 
-1389 YARVTFSVRDS
+1389 
-1400 TSLYDPTPNQ
+1400 
-1410 LTVNVTAVNDRPTD
+1410 
-1424 LSLSANTIAEH
+1424 
-1435 AANGTVVG
+1435 
-1443 TVSGTDPDA
+1443 
-1452 GDTKSYS
+1452 
-1459 LTNTAGGRFA
+1459 
-1469 INRTTGAL
+1469 
-1477 TVANSTLLNYEA
+1477 
-1489 ATSHAVTVRVTDRG
+1489 
-1503 GLTYD
+1503 
-1508 ETFTINL
+1508 
-1515 TNVNEAPSGTN
+1515 
-1526 ATVTITEDTSHI
+1526 
-1538 LTAANF
+1538 
-1544 GFSDVDAGDA
+1544 
-1554 LSAVRIDTL
+1554 
-1563 PTAGTLTLSG
+1563 
-1573 VAVTAGQV
+1573 
-1581 ITTAD
+1581 
-1586 LAAGQLVF
+1586 
-1594 TPAAN
+1594 
-1599 ANGTGYARVTF
+1599 
-1610 SVRDSTSLYDP
+1610 
-1621 TPNQLTVNVTAV
+1621 LTVNVTAV

-1638 ITANSGSSV
+1638 MTANSGSSV
-1647 AEGGLDT
+1647 AEGGTDT

-1660 AVVDVDNSAAQLR
+1660 AAVDVDNSAAQIR

-1745 VNDAPTIVSD
+1745 VNDAPTIISN

-1762 ITVAEHVTGITVVT
+1762 INVAEHVTGITVVT
-1776 GADVDV
+1776 GADVDL

-1801 IDATTGAL
+1801 IDASTGAL

-1827 VYVVQVRV
+1827 VYIVQVRV

-1854 AEAISPLLPPSLIPM
+1854 AEVRPSGPALPPSLIPM
-1869 PSVQAGTS
+1869 PSAQAGLSVQA
-1877 VQPHDE
+1877 HDE
-1883 PLPFAVRQE
+1883 PLSFTTRQE
-1892 PVNAAVSMNGTDL
+1892 SVNAVSMNGTDL
-1905 AGTMSRYTDSMPP
+1905 AGTMSPYAGSMPP
-1918 RVAPPSGD
+1918 RVAPHSGD
-1926 VRHGEGQPAASRS
+1926 VHHEEEPPVASRP
-1939 VQSDHR
+1939 VQSDDR
-1945 GPWNSSPISP
+1945 EPWYSSPILS

-1960 AGRDGNSGSQP
+1960 AGRDGDSGPQP
-1971 SATELVL
+1971 SANELVL

-1990 AVTVDREPQSLMAQ
+1990 AVAVDREPQSLMAQ
-2004 VTALTGT
+2004 VTALAGT

-2021 VRKGKLLAGCCAT
+2021 VRKGRLLAGCCAT
-2034 IPTLSAEEPGRRQ
+2034 IPTLSAEGPGRGQ
-2047 RLRPRL
+2047 HLRPQLLTPTSSPSHGPVNIP

>member
-1 MPPRYIVS
+1 
-9 SPLQDDGLSTE
+9 
-20 KEAGNWVYV
+20 
-29 RLSGAGMFNL
+29 MFD
-39 FKKLRRKPAEA
+39 FIKKYLRRNGEPSERPSSLAT
-50 PPVSQS
+50 PS
-56 AAPSTIK
+56 AFK

-76 AAAAATAAEVHSE
+76 AAAAATAAEVQSE

-97 AAVSSEGTVEST
+97 AAVSSEGTDEST
-109 THEQQESQELLHAM
+109 TPEQQESQELLHAIG
-123 ASYTPGESATE
+123 SYSPGESSTE

-170 IAASLSG
+170 IAESLTG

-190 DAGTLQLGTGTL
+190 DAGTLHVGTGTL
-202 NAESMSTRYADELTT
+202 TAESMSTRYVDELATV
-217 IQQTLSEQADI
+217 QQALSEQADI

-300 TETVGDQFSS
+300 TETVGDQFSL

-334 GASGGDVHVAASQ
+334 GASGGDVHVASSQ

-389 RVSADGTT
+389 RVSADGKT

-431 QFIVTGVGG
+431 QFLVTGVGG
-440 GDPLYVDNVQVSY
+440 GDSLSVDNVQVSY

-471 TASITVGENSTV
+471 TASVTVGENSTV

-498 GYSIAGGADAARFT
+498 GYSIAGGADAGRFT
-512 ISNSTG
+512 INNSTG
-518 QLSFVSAPS
+518 QLSFASAPS

-553 DTQAIAVT
+553 DTQALAVT
-561 VTNVN
+561 VANVN

-587 VVGTVSGSDVDTGDT
+587 VVGTVSGTDSDTGDT
-602 KTYSLTD
+602 RTYSLTD

-685 AENSTA
+685 AENATA

-703 QTLGYSIVGGADAA
+703 QTLAYSIVGGADAA

-746 IYDVTVQV
+746 VYDVTVQV
-754 SDGNG
+754 SDGSG

-783 ANTIAEHAANGT
+783 ANTVAEHAANGT

-800 SGTDPDAGD
+800 
-809 TKSYSLTNTA
+809 
-819 GGRFAI
+819 
-825 NRTTGALTVANSTL
+825 TGS
-839 LNYEAAT
+839 
-846 SHAVTVRVT
+846 
-855 DRGGLTYDETFTIN
+855 
-869 LTNVHEA
+869 
-876 PSGTNATVTINEDTS
+876 
-891 HILTAANFGFSDVD
+891 
-905 AGDALSAVRIDTLPT
+905 
-920 AGTLTLSGVAVTAGQ
+920 
-935 VITTADLAAG
+935 
-945 QLVFTPAAN
+945 
-954 ANGTG
+954 
-959 YARVTFSVRDS
+959 
-970 TSLYDPTPNQLTVN
+970 
-984 VTAVNDRPTDLS
+984 
-996 LSANT
+996 
-1001 IAEHAANGTVVGTV
+1001 
-1015 SGTDPDAGDTKSYS
+1015 DPDAGDTKSYS

-1104 TSHILTAANFGF
+1104 TAHVLTAANFGF

-1141 SGVAVTAGQVITT
+1141 SGTAVTAGQVITT
-1154 ADLAAGQLVFTP
+1154 ADLAASQLVFTP
-1166 AANANGTGYARVTF
+1166 AANANGTGYARVAF

-1190 PTPNQLTVNVT
+1190 PTPNT
-1201 AVNDRPT
+1201 
-1208 DLSLS
+1208 
-1213 ANTIAEHAAN
+1213 
-1223 GTVVGTVSG
+1223 
-1232 TDPDAGDTKS
+1232 
-1242 YSLTNTAGGRFA
+1242 
-1254 INRTTGALTVA
+1254 
-1265 NSTLLNYEAA
+1265 
-1275 TSHAVTVRVTDR
+1275 
-1287 GGLTYDETF
+1287 
-1296 TINLTN
+1296 
-1302 VNEAPSGTNAT
+1302 
-1313 VTITEDT
+1313 
-1320 SHILTAANFGFSDV
+1320 
-1334 DAGDALSA
+1334 
-1342 VRIDT
+1342 
-1347 LPTAGTLTL
+1347 
-1356 SGVAVT
+1356 
-1362 AGQVITTADLAAGQ
+1362 
-1376 LVFTPA
+1376 
-1382 ANANGTG
+1382 
-1389 YARVTFSVRDS
+1389 
-1400 TSLYDPTPNQ
+1400 
-1410 LTVNVTAVNDRPTD
+1410 
-1424 LSLSANTIAEH
+1424 
-1435 AANGTVVG
+1435 
-1443 TVSGTDPDA
+1443 
-1452 GDTKSYS
+1452 
-1459 LTNTAGGRFA
+1459 
-1469 INRTTGAL
+1469 
-1477 TVANSTLLNYEA
+1477 
-1489 ATSHAVTVRVTDRG
+1489 
-1503 GLTYD
+1503 
-1508 ETFTINL
+1508 
-1515 TNVNEAPSGTN
+1515 
-1526 ATVTITEDTSHI
+1526 
-1538 LTAANF
+1538 
-1544 GFSDVDAGDA
+1544 
-1554 LSAVRIDTL
+1554 
-1563 PTAGTLTLSG
+1563 
-1573 VAVTAGQV
+1573 
-1581 ITTAD
+1581 
-1586 LAAGQLVF
+1586 
-1594 TPAAN
+1594 
-1599 ANGTGYARVTF
+1599 
-1610 SVRDSTSLYDP
+1610 
-1621 TPNQLTVNVTAV
+1621 LTVNVTAV

-1638 ITANSGSSV
+1638 MTANSGSSV
-1647 AEGGLDT
+1647 AEGGTDT

-1660 AVVDVDNSAAQLR
+1660 AAVDVDNSAAQIR

-1745 VNDAPTIVSD
+1745 VNDAPTIISN

-1762 ITVAEHVTGITVVT
+1762 INVAEHVTGITVVT
-1776 GADVDV
+1776 GADVDL

-1801 IDATTGAL
+1801 IDASTGAL

-1827 VYVVQVRV
+1827 VYIVQVRV

-1854 AEAISPLLPPSLIPM
+1854 AEARPSGPALPPSLIPM

-1883 PLPFAVRQE
+1883 PLSFTTRQE
-1892 PVNAAVSMNGTDL
+1892 PVNAVSMNGTDL
-1905 AGTMSRYTDSMPP
+1905 AGTMSPYAGSMPP
-1918 RVAPPSGD
+1918 RVAPHSGD
-1926 VRHGEGQPAASRS
+1926 VHHEEEPPVASRS
-1939 VQSDHR
+1939 VQSDDR
-1945 GPWNSSPISP
+1945 EPRNSSPISS

-1960 AGRDGNSGSQP
+1960 AGRDGDSGPQP
-1971 SATELVL
+1971 SASELVL
-1978 NKLDEVILSLRE
+1978 NKLDEMILSLRE
-1990 AVTVDREPQSLMAQ
+1990 AVAVDREPQSLMAQ
-2004 VTALTGT
+2004 VTALTGA

-2021 VRKGKLLAGCCAT
+2021 VRKGRLLAGCCAT
-2034 IPTLSAEEPGRRQ
+2034 IPTLSAEGPGLGQ
-2047 RLRPRL
+2047 HLRPRLLTKPSPQSQGPVNIP

>member
-1 MPPRYIVS
+1 
-9 SPLQDDGLSTE
+9 
-20 KEAGNWVYV
+20 
-29 RLSGAGMFNL
+29 MFD
-39 FKKLRRKPAEA
+39 FIKKYLRRNGEPSERPSSLAT
-50 PPVSQS
+50 PS
-56 AAPSTIK
+56 AFK

-76 AAAAATAAEVHSE
+76 AAAAATAAEVQSE

-97 AAVSSEGTVEST
+97 AAVSSEGTAEST
-109 THEQQESQELLHAM
+109 TPEQQESQELLHAIG
-123 ASYTPGESATE
+123 SYSPGESSTE

-170 IAASLSG
+170 IAESLTG

-202 NAESMSTRYADELTT
+202 NAESMSTHYADEFTT

-228 LVYGCNFAEGDVG
+228 LVYGCNFAEGEVG

-258 NSDRT
+258 SSDRT

-322 ASDWSET
+322 ASDWTET

-334 GASGGDVHVAASQ
+334 GASGGDVHVASSQ

-353 SVGNQ
+353 SVGDQ

-389 RVSADGTT
+389 RVSADGKT

-440 GDPLYVDNVQVSY
+440 GDRLYVDNVQVGY

-458 NSAPTIS
+458 NSAPAIS

-471 TASITVGENSTV
+471 TASVTVGENSTV

-512 ISNSTG
+512 IHNSTG

-553 DTQAIAVT
+553 DTQALAVT
-561 VTNVN
+561 VANVN

-574 SANTVAENAANGT
+574 SANTVAEHAANGT
-587 VVGTVSGSDVDTGDT
+587 VVGTVSGSDVDMGDT

-620 TGQLTVANA
+620 AGQITVANR
-629 SLLNYE
+629 SLINYE
-635 SATSHTVTARVT
+635 RATSHNLTVRVT

-685 AENSTA
+685 AENATA

-703 QTLGYSIVGGADAA
+703 QTLAYSIVGGADAA

-746 IYDVTVQV
+746 VYDVTVQV
-754 SDGNG
+754 SDGSG

-783 ANTIAEHAANGT
+783 ANTVAEHAANGT

-800 SGTDPDAGD
+800 SG
-809 TKSYSLTNTA
+809 S
-819 GGRFAI
+819 
-825 NRTTGALTVANSTL
+825 
-839 LNYEAAT
+839 
-846 SHAVTVRVT
+846 
-855 DRGGLTYDETFTIN
+855 
-869 LTNVHEA
+869 
-876 PSGTNATVTINEDTS
+876 
-891 HILTAANFGFSDVD
+891 
-905 AGDALSAVRIDTLPT
+905 
-920 AGTLTLSGVAVTAGQ
+920 
-935 VITTADLAAG
+935 
-945 QLVFTPAAN
+945 
-954 ANGTG
+954 
-959 YARVTFSVRDS
+959 
-970 TSLYDPTPNQLTVN
+970 
-984 VTAVNDRPTDLS
+984 
-996 LSANT
+996 
-1001 IAEHAANGTVVGTV
+1001 
-1015 SGTDPDAGDTKSYS
+1015 DPDAGDTKSYS

-1104 TSHILTAANFGF
+1104 TAHILTAANFGF

-1141 SGVAVTAGQVITT
+1141 SGTAVTAGQVITP

-1180 SVRDSTSLYD
+1180 SVRDSTNLYD
-1190 PTPNQLTVNVT
+1190 PTPNTLTVN
-1201 AVNDRPT
+1201 
-1208 DLSLS
+1208 
-1213 ANTIAEHAAN
+1213 I
-1223 GTVVGTVSG
+1223 
-1232 TDPDAGDTKS
+1232 
-1242 YSLTNTAGGRFA
+1242 
-1254 INRTTGALTVA
+1254 
-1265 NSTLLNYEAA
+1265 
-1275 TSHAVTVRVTDR
+1275 
-1287 GGLTYDETF
+1287 
-1296 TINLTN
+1296 
-1302 VNEAPSGTNAT
+1302 
-1313 VTITEDT
+1313 
-1320 SHILTAANFGFSDV
+1320 
-1334 DAGDALSA
+1334 
-1342 VRIDT
+1342 
-1347 LPTAGTLTL
+1347 
-1356 SGVAVT
+1356 
-1362 AGQVITTADLAAGQ
+1362 
-1376 LVFTPA
+1376 
-1382 ANANGTG
+1382 
-1389 YARVTFSVRDS
+1389 
-1400 TSLYDPTPNQ
+1400 
-1410 LTVNVTAVNDRPTD
+1410 
-1424 LSLSANTIAEH
+1424 
-1435 AANGTVVG
+1435 
-1443 TVSGTDPDA
+1443 
-1452 GDTKSYS
+1452 
-1459 LTNTAGGRFA
+1459 
-1469 INRTTGAL
+1469 
-1477 TVANSTLLNYEA
+1477 
-1489 ATSHAVTVRVTDRG
+1489 
-1503 GLTYD
+1503 
-1508 ETFTINL
+1508 
-1515 TNVNEAPSGTN
+1515 
-1526 ATVTITEDTSHI
+1526 
-1538 LTAANF
+1538 
-1544 GFSDVDAGDA
+1544 
-1554 LSAVRIDTL
+1554 
-1563 PTAGTLTLSG
+1563 
-1573 VAVTAGQV
+1573 
-1581 ITTAD
+1581 
-1586 LAAGQLVF
+1586 
-1594 TPAAN
+1594 
-1599 ANGTGYARVTF
+1599 
-1610 SVRDSTSLYDP
+1610 
-1621 TPNQLTVNVTAV
+1621 TAV

-1647 AEGGLDT
+1647 AEGGTDT

-1660 AVVDVDNSAAQLR
+1660 AAVDVDNSAAQLR

-1745 VNDAPTIVSD
+1745 VNDAPTIISN

-1762 ITVAEHVTGITVVT
+1762 INVAEHVTGITVVT
-1776 GADVDV
+1776 GADVDL

-1801 IDATTGAL
+1801 IDASTGAL

-1827 VYVVQVRV
+1827 VYIVQVRV

-1854 AEAISPLLPPSLIPM
+1854 AEVRPSGPALPPSLIPM
-1869 PSVQAGTS
+1869 PSAQAGTS
-1877 VQPHDE
+1877 VQAHDE
-1883 PLPFAVRQE
+1883 PLSFTTRQE
-1892 PVNAAVSMNGTDL
+1892 SVNAVSMNGTDL
-1905 AGTMSRYTDSMPP
+1905 AGTMSRYTGSMPP
-1918 RVAPPSGD
+1918 RVAPHSGD
-1926 VRHGEGQPAASRS
+1926 VHHEEEPPVASRP
-1939 VQSDHR
+1939 VQSDDR
-1945 GPWNSSPISP
+1945 EPWNSSPILS

-1960 AGRDGNSGSQP
+1960 AGRDGDSGPQP
-1971 SATELVL
+1971 SANELVL

-1990 AVTVDREPQSLMAQ
+1990 AVAVDREPQSLMAQ
-2004 VTALTGT
+2004 VTALAGT

-2021 VRKGKLLAGCCAT
+2021 VRKGRLLAGCCAT
-2034 IPTLSAEEPGRRQ
+2034 IPTLSAEGPGRGQ
-2047 RLRPRL
+2047 HLRPQLLTPTSSPSHGPVNIP

>member
-97 AAVSSEGTVEST
+97 AAVSSEGIVEST

-146 SLLAGMGPNV
+146 SLLTGMGPNV

-334 GASGGDVHVAASQ
+334 GASGGDVHVASSQ

-759 GVDSQAISVTVTAV
+759 GLDSQAISVTVTAV
-773 NERPTDLSLS
+773 NE
-783 ANTIAEHAANGT
+783 
-795 VVGTV
+795 
-800 SGTDPDAGD
+800 
-809 TKSYSLTNTA
+809 
-819 GGRFAI
+819 
-825 NRTTGALTVANSTL
+825 
-839 LNYEAAT
+839 
-846 SHAVTVRVT
+846 
-855 DRGGLTYDETFTIN
+855 
-869 LTNVHEA
+869 
-876 PSGTNATVTINEDTS
+876 
-891 HILTAANFGFSDVD
+891 
-905 AGDALSAVRIDTLPT
+905 
-920 AGTLTLSGVAVTAGQ
+920 
-935 VITTADLAAG
+935 
-945 QLVFTPAAN
+945 
-954 ANGTG
+954 
-959 YARVTFSVRDS
+959 
-970 TSLYDPTPNQLTVN
+970 
-984 VTAVNDRPTDLS
+984 RPTDLS

-1213 ANTIAEHAAN
+1213 ANTVAEHAAN

-1287 GGLTYDETF
+1287 GGLTYDEMF

-1302 VNEAPSGTNAT
+1302 VNEAPSGTNVT

-1654 ITSAEL
+1654 ITNAEL

-1745 VNDAPTIVSD
+1745 VNDAPTIISD

-1990 AVTVDREPQSLMAQ
+1990 AVTVAREPQSLMAQ

-2047 RLRPRL
+2047 RLPPRL

>member
-1 MPPRYIVS
+1 
-9 SPLQDDGLSTE
+9 
-20 KEAGNWVYV
+20 
-29 RLSGAGMFNL
+29 MFD
-39 FKKLRRKPAEA
+39 FIKKYLRRNGEPSERPSSLAT
-50 PPVSQS
+50 PS
-56 AAPSTIK
+56 AFK

-76 AAAAATAAEVHSE
+76 AAAAATAAEVQSE

-97 AAVSSEGTVEST
+97 AAVSSEGTAEST
-109 THEQQESQELLHAM
+109 TPEQQESQELLHAIG
-123 ASYTPGESATE
+123 SYSPGESSTE

-170 IAASLSG
+170 IAESLTG

-202 NAESMSTRYADELTT
+202 NAESMSTHYADEFTT

-228 LVYGCNFAEGDVG
+228 LVYGCNFAEGEVG

-258 NSDRT
+258 SSDRT

-322 ASDWSET
+322 ASDWTET

-334 GASGGDVHVAASQ
+334 GASGGDVHVASSQ

-353 SVGNQ
+353 SVGDQ

-389 RVSADGTT
+389 RVSADGKT

-440 GDPLYVDNVQVSY
+440 GDRLYVDNVQVGY

-458 NSAPTIS
+458 NSAPAIS

-471 TASITVGENSTV
+471 TASVTVGENSTV

-512 ISNSTG
+512 IHNSTG

-553 DTQAIAVT
+553 DTQALAVT
-561 VTNVN
+561 VANVN

-574 SANTVAENAANGT
+574 SANTVAEHAANGT
-587 VVGTVSGSDVDTGDT
+587 VVGTVSGSDVDMGDT

-620 TGQLTVANA
+620 AGQITVANR

-635 SATSHTVTARVT
+635 SVTSHNLTVRVT

-685 AENSTA
+685 AENATA

-703 QTLGYSIVGGADAA
+703 QTLAYSIVGGADAA

-746 IYDVTVQV
+746 VYDVTVQV
-754 SDGNG
+754 SDGSG

-783 ANTIAEHAANGT
+783 ANTVAEHAANGT

-800 SGTDPDAGD
+800 SG
-809 TKSYSLTNTA
+809 S
-819 GGRFAI
+819 
-825 NRTTGALTVANSTL
+825 
-839 LNYEAAT
+839 
-846 SHAVTVRVT
+846 
-855 DRGGLTYDETFTIN
+855 
-869 LTNVHEA
+869 
-876 PSGTNATVTINEDTS
+876 
-891 HILTAANFGFSDVD
+891 
-905 AGDALSAVRIDTLPT
+905 
-920 AGTLTLSGVAVTAGQ
+920 
-935 VITTADLAAG
+935 
-945 QLVFTPAAN
+945 
-954 ANGTG
+954 
-959 YARVTFSVRDS
+959 
-970 TSLYDPTPNQLTVN
+970 
-984 VTAVNDRPTDLS
+984 
-996 LSANT
+996 
-1001 IAEHAANGTVVGTV
+1001 
-1015 SGTDPDAGDTKSYS
+1015 DPDAGDTKSYS

-1104 TSHILTAANFGF
+1104 TAHILTAANFGF

-1141 SGVAVTAGQVITT
+1141 SGTAVTAGQVITP

-1180 SVRDSTSLYD
+1180 SVRDSTNLYD
-1190 PTPNQLTVNVT
+1190 PTPNTLTVN
-1201 AVNDRPT
+1201 
-1208 DLSLS
+1208 
-1213 ANTIAEHAAN
+1213 I
-1223 GTVVGTVSG
+1223 
-1232 TDPDAGDTKS
+1232 
-1242 YSLTNTAGGRFA
+1242 
-1254 INRTTGALTVA
+1254 
-1265 NSTLLNYEAA
+1265 
-1275 TSHAVTVRVTDR
+1275 
-1287 GGLTYDETF
+1287 
-1296 TINLTN
+1296 
-1302 VNEAPSGTNAT
+1302 
-1313 VTITEDT
+1313 
-1320 SHILTAANFGFSDV
+1320 
-1334 DAGDALSA
+1334 
-1342 VRIDT
+1342 
-1347 LPTAGTLTL
+1347 
-1356 SGVAVT
+1356 
-1362 AGQVITTADLAAGQ
+1362 
-1376 LVFTPA
+1376 
-1382 ANANGTG
+1382 
-1389 YARVTFSVRDS
+1389 
-1400 TSLYDPTPNQ
+1400 
-1410 LTVNVTAVNDRPTD
+1410 
-1424 LSLSANTIAEH
+1424 
-1435 AANGTVVG
+1435 
-1443 TVSGTDPDA
+1443 
-1452 GDTKSYS
+1452 
-1459 LTNTAGGRFA
+1459 
-1469 INRTTGAL
+1469 
-1477 TVANSTLLNYEA
+1477 
-1489 ATSHAVTVRVTDRG
+1489 
-1503 GLTYD
+1503 
-1508 ETFTINL
+1508 
-1515 TNVNEAPSGTN
+1515 
-1526 ATVTITEDTSHI
+1526 
-1538 LTAANF
+1538 
-1544 GFSDVDAGDA
+1544 
-1554 LSAVRIDTL
+1554 
-1563 PTAGTLTLSG
+1563 
-1573 VAVTAGQV
+1573 
-1581 ITTAD
+1581 
-1586 LAAGQLVF
+1586 
-1594 TPAAN
+1594 
-1599 ANGTGYARVTF
+1599 
-1610 SVRDSTSLYDP
+1610 
-1621 TPNQLTVNVTAV
+1621 TAV

-1647 AEGGLDT
+1647 AEGGTDT

-1660 AVVDVDNSAAQLR
+1660 AAVDVDNSAAQLR

-1745 VNDAPTIVSD
+1745 VNDAPTIISN

-1762 ITVAEHVTGITVVT
+1762 INVAEHVTGITVVT
-1776 GADVDV
+1776 GADVDL

-1801 IDATTGAL
+1801 IDASTGAL

-1827 VYVVQVRV
+1827 VYIVQVRV

-1854 AEAISPLLPPSLIPM
+1854 AEVRPSGPALPPSLIPM
-1869 PSVQAGTS
+1869 PSAQAGLSVQA
-1877 VQPHDE
+1877 HDE
-1883 PLPFAVRQE
+1883 PLSFTTRQE
-1892 PVNAAVSMNGTDL
+1892 SVNAVSMNGTDL
-1905 AGTMSRYTDSMPP
+1905 AGTMSRYTGSMPP
-1918 RVAPPSGD
+1918 RVAPHSGD
-1926 VRHGEGQPAASRS
+1926 VHHEEEPPVASRP
-1939 VQSDHR
+1939 VQSDDR
-1945 GPWNSSPISP
+1945 EPWNSSPILS

-1960 AGRDGNSGSQP
+1960 AGRDGDSGPQP
-1971 SATELVL
+1971 SAIELVL

-1990 AVTVDREPQSLMAQ
+1990 AVAVDREPQSLMAQ

-2021 VRKGKLLAGCCAT
+2021 VRKGRLLAGCCAT
-2034 IPTLSAEEPGRRQ
+2034 IPTLSAEGPGRGQ
-2047 RLRPRL
+2047 HLRPQLLTPTSSPSHGPVNIP

>member
-1 MPPRYIVS
+1 
-9 SPLQDDGLSTE
+9 
-20 KEAGNWVYV
+20 
-29 RLSGAGMFNL
+29 
-39 FKKLRRKPAEA
+39 
-50 PPVSQS
+50 
-56 AAPSTIK
+56 
-63 QSLLS
+63 
-68 LEQRLMFD
+68 MFD

-202 NAESMSTRYADELTT
+202 NAESMSTRYADEFTT

-334 GASGGDVHVAASQ
+334 GASGGDVHVASSQ

-440 GDPLYVDNVQVSY
+440 GDRLYVDNVQVSY

-471 TASITVGENSTV
+471 TASVTVGENSTV

-561 VTNVN
+561 VANVN

-574 SANTVAENAANGT
+574 SANTVAEHAANGT

-869 LTNVHEA
+869 LTNVNEA
-876 PSGTNATVTINEDTS
+876 PSGTNATVTITEDTS

-945 QLVFTPAAN
+945 HLVFTPAAN

-1154 ADLAAGQLVFTP
+1154 ADLAAG
-1166 AANANGTGYARVTF
+1166 
-1180 SVRDSTSLYD
+1180 
-1190 PTPNQLTVNVT
+1190 
-1201 AVNDRPT
+1201 
-1208 DLSLS
+1208 
-1213 ANTIAEHAAN
+1213 H
-1223 GTVVGTVSG
+1223 
-1232 TDPDAGDTKS
+1232 
-1242 YSLTNTAGGRFA
+1242 
-1254 INRTTGALTVA
+1254 
-1265 NSTLLNYEAA
+1265 
-1275 TSHAVTVRVTDR
+1275 
-1287 GGLTYDETF
+1287 
-1296 TINLTN
+1296 
-1302 VNEAPSGTNAT
+1302 
-1313 VTITEDT
+1313 
-1320 SHILTAANFGFSDV
+1320 
-1334 DAGDALSA
+1334 
-1342 VRIDT
+1342 
-1347 LPTAGTLTL
+1347 
-1356 SGVAVT
+1356 
-1362 AGQVITTADLAAGQ
+1362 

-1854 AEAISPLLPPSLIPM
+1854 AEAISPLLPSSLIPV

-1939 VQSDHR
+1939 VQSDDR

-1960 AGRDGNSGSQP
+1960 AGRAGNSGSQP

-1990 AVTVDREPQSLMAQ
+1990 AVTVAREPQSLMAQ

-2021 VRKGKLLAGCCAT
+2021 VRKGRLLAGCCAT
-2034 IPTLSAEEPGRRQ
+2034 IPTLSAEKPGRRQ
-2047 RLRPRL
+2047 RLRPRLLTPTSSPSHGPVTNPSSASPA

>member
-1 MPPRYIVS
+1 
-9 SPLQDDGLSTE
+9 
-20 KEAGNWVYV
+20 
-29 RLSGAGMFNL
+29 
-39 FKKLRRKPAEA
+39 
-50 PPVSQS
+50 
-56 AAPSTIK
+56 
-63 QSLLS
+63 
-68 LEQRLMFD
+68 
-76 AAAAATAAEVHSE
+76 
-89 QVAQDQAE
+89 
-97 AAVSSEGTVEST
+97 
-109 THEQQESQELLHAM
+109 
-123 ASYTPGESATE
+123 
-134 VVFVDPTVPDYE
+134 
-146 SLLAGMGPNV
+146 
-156 EVVVLDASRDGVEQ
+156 
-170 IAASLSG
+170 
-177 RSGIDAIHLISHG
+177 
-190 DAGTLQLGTGTL
+190 
-202 NAESMSTRYADELTT
+202 
-217 IQQTLSEQADI
+217 
-228 LVYGCNFAEGDVG
+228 
-241 QAAVAR
+241 
-247 LAELTGADVAA
+247 
-258 NSDRT
+258 
-263 GHIDL
+263 
-268 GGDWKFE
+268 
-275 TQVGSI
+275 
-281 ETDLAITDAAQMDW
+281 
-295 KGILT
+295 
-300 TETVGDQFSS
+300 
-310 SSYDNHDGTQKW
+310 
-322 ASDWSET
+322 
-329 DAGGG
+329 
-334 GASGGDVHVAASQ
+334 
-347 LRIDAG
+347 
-353 SVGNQ
+353 
-358 ASRQVDLS
+358 
-366 GTSGAILTFDYTNSL
+366 
-381 SGSDQIEI
+381 
-389 RVSADGTT
+389 
-397 YTTLTDGVFS
+397 
-407 PKSNAGSGTVKL
+407 
-419 DISGYAS
+419 
-426 ASTTI
+426 
-431 QFIVTGVGG
+431 
-440 GDPLYVDNVQVSY
+440 VQVSY

-471 TASITVGENSTV
+471 TASVTVGENGTV

-574 SANTVAENAANGT
+574 SANTVAEHAANGT

-869 LTNVHEA
+869 LTNVNEA
-876 PSGTNATVTINEDTS
+876 PSGTNATVTITEDTS

-905 AGDALSAVRIDTLPT
+905 AGDALSAVRIDALPT

-945 QLVFTPAAN
+945 HLVFTPAAN

-1154 ADLAAGQLVFTP
+1154 ADLAAG
-1166 AANANGTGYARVTF
+1166 
-1180 SVRDSTSLYD
+1180 
-1190 PTPNQLTVNVT
+1190 
-1201 AVNDRPT
+1201 
-1208 DLSLS
+1208 
-1213 ANTIAEHAAN
+1213 H
-1223 GTVVGTVSG
+1223 
-1232 TDPDAGDTKS
+1232 
-1242 YSLTNTAGGRFA
+1242 
-1254 INRTTGALTVA
+1254 
-1265 NSTLLNYEAA
+1265 
-1275 TSHAVTVRVTDR
+1275 
-1287 GGLTYDETF
+1287 
-1296 TINLTN
+1296 
-1302 VNEAPSGTNAT
+1302 
-1313 VTITEDT
+1313 
-1320 SHILTAANFGFSDV
+1320 
-1334 DAGDALSA
+1334 
-1342 VRIDT
+1342 
-1347 LPTAGTLTL
+1347 
-1356 SGVAVT
+1356 
-1362 AGQVITTADLAAGQ
+1362 

-1854 AEAISPLLPPSLIPM
+1854 AEAISPLLPSSLIPM

-1939 VQSDHR
+1939 VQSDDR

-1960 AGRDGNSGSQP
+1960 AGRAGNSGSQP

>member
-1 MPPRYIVS
+1 
-9 SPLQDDGLSTE
+9 
-20 KEAGNWVYV
+20 
-29 RLSGAGMFNL
+29 MFD
-39 FKKLRRKPAEA
+39 FIKKYLRRNGEPSERPSSLAT
-50 PPVSQS
+50 PS
-56 AAPSTIK
+56 AFK

-76 AAAAATAAEVHSE
+76 AAAAATAAEVQSE

-97 AAVSSEGTVEST
+97 AAVSSEGTAEST
-109 THEQQESQELLHAM
+109 TPEQQESQELLHAIG
-123 ASYTPGESATE
+123 SYSPGESSTE

-170 IAASLSG
+170 IAESLTG

-202 NAESMSTRYADELTT
+202 NAETMSTRYADEFTT
-217 IQQTLSEQADI
+217 IQQALSEQADI
-228 LVYGCNFAEGDVG
+228 LVYGCNFAEGEVG

-322 ASDWSET
+322 ASDWFET
-329 DAGGG
+329 DAGGD
-334 GASGGDVHVAASQ
+334 GASGGDVHVASSQ

-389 RVSADGTT
+389 RVSADGKT
-397 YTTLTDGVFS
+397 YTTLIDGVFS
-407 PKSNAGSGTVKL
+407 PKSNAGSGAVKL

-440 GDPLYVDNVQVSY
+440 GDSLSVDNVQVSY

-471 TASITVGENSTV
+471 TASVTVGENSTV

-498 GYSIAGGADAARFT
+498 GYSIAGGADAGRFT
-512 ISNSTG
+512 INNSTG
-518 QLSFVSAPS
+518 QLSFASAPS

-553 DTQAIAVT
+553 DTQALAVT
-561 VTNVN
+561 VANVN

-587 VVGTVSGSDVDTGDT
+587 VVGTVSGTDSDTGDT
-602 KTYSLTD
+602 RTYSLTD

-620 TGQLTVANA
+620 TGQITVANR

-635 SATSHTVTARVT
+635 SATSHNLTVRVT

-653 YDETFTINVTDV
+653 YDETFTINVTDF

-685 AENSTA
+685 AENATA

-703 QTLGYSIVGGADAA
+703 QTLAYSIVGGADAA

-728 SFVSAPNYEAPTD
+728 SFVSAPNYEVPTD

-746 IYDVTVQV
+746 TYDVTVQV

-783 ANTIAEHAANGT
+783 ANTVAEHAANGT

-800 SGTDPDAGD
+800 
-809 TKSYSLTNTA
+809 
-819 GGRFAI
+819 
-825 NRTTGALTVANSTL
+825 TGS
-839 LNYEAAT
+839 
-846 SHAVTVRVT
+846 
-855 DRGGLTYDETFTIN
+855 
-869 LTNVHEA
+869 
-876 PSGTNATVTINEDTS
+876 
-891 HILTAANFGFSDVD
+891 
-905 AGDALSAVRIDTLPT
+905 
-920 AGTLTLSGVAVTAGQ
+920 
-935 VITTADLAAG
+935 
-945 QLVFTPAAN
+945 
-954 ANGTG
+954 
-959 YARVTFSVRDS
+959 
-970 TSLYDPTPNQLTVN
+970 
-984 VTAVNDRPTDLS
+984 
-996 LSANT
+996 
-1001 IAEHAANGTVVGTV
+1001 
-1015 SGTDPDAGDTKSYS
+1015 DPDAGDTKSYS

-1090 APSGTNATV
+1090 APTGTNATV

-1104 TSHILTAANFGF
+1104 TSHVLTAANFGF

-1141 SGVAVTAGQVITT
+1141 SGTAVTAGQVITT

-1166 AANANGTGYARVTF
+1166 AADANGTGYARMTF
-1180 SVRDSTSLYD
+1180 SVRDSTNLYD
-1190 PTPNQLTVNVT
+1190 PTPNTLTVNVT

-1213 ANTIAEHAAN
+1213 ANTVAEHAAN
-1223 GTVVGTVSG
+1223 GTVVGTVTGS
-1232 TDPDAGDTKS
+1232 DPDAGDTKS

-1302 VNEAPSGTNAT
+1302 VNEAPTGTNAT

-1320 SHILTAANFGFSDV
+1320 SHVLTAANFGFSDV

-1356 SGVAVT
+1356 SGTAVT

-1382 ANANGTG
+1382 ADANGTG
-1389 YARVTFSVRDS
+1389 YARMTFSVRDS
-1400 TSLYDPTPNQ
+1400 TNLYDPTPNT

-1424 LSLSANTIAEH
+1424 LSLSANTVAEH

-1443 TVSGTDPDA
+1443 TVTGSDPDA

-1515 TNVNEAPSGTN
+1515 TNVNEAPTGTN
-1526 ATVTITEDTSHI
+1526 ATVTITEDTSHV

-1573 VAVTAGQV
+1573 TAVTAGQV

-1594 TPAAN
+1594 TPAAD
-1599 ANGTGYARVTF
+1599 ANGTGYARMTF
-1610 SVRDSTSLYDP
+1610 SVRDSTNLYDP
-1621 TPNQLTVNVTAV
+1621 TPNTLTVNVTAV

-1647 AEGGLDT
+1647 AEGGTDT

-1660 AVVDVDNSAAQLR
+1660 AAVDVDNSAAQLR

-1745 VNDAPTIVSD
+1745 VNDAPTIISN

-1762 ITVAEHVTGITVVT
+1762 IHVAEHVTGITVVT
-1776 GADVDV
+1776 GADVDL

-1801 IDATTGAL
+1801 IDASTGAL

-1827 VYVVQVRV
+1827 VYIVQVRV

-1854 AEAISPLLPPSLIPM
+1854 AEVRPSGPALPPSLIPM
-1869 PSVQAGTS
+1869 PSAQAGTS
-1877 VQPHDE
+1877 VQAHDE
-1883 PLPFAVRQE
+1883 PLSFTTRQE
-1892 PVNAAVSMNGTDL
+1892 SVNAVSMNGTDL
-1905 AGTMSRYTDSMPP
+1905 AGTMSRYTGSMPP
-1918 RVAPPSGD
+1918 RVAPHSGD
-1926 VRHGEGQPAASRS
+1926 VHHEEEPPVASRP
-1939 VQSDHR
+1939 VQSDDR
-1945 GPWNSSPISP
+1945 EPWNSSPISS

-1960 AGRDGNSGSQP
+1960 AGRDGDSGPQP
-1971 SATELVL
+1971 SAIELVL
-1978 NKLDEVILSLRE
+1978 NKLDEMILSLRE
-1990 AVTVDREPQSLMAQ
+1990 AVAVDREPQSLMAQ

-2021 VRKGKLLAGCCAT
+2021 VRKGRLLAGCCAT
-2034 IPTLSAEEPGRRQ
+2034 ISTLSTEGPGLGQ
-2047 RLRPRL
+2047 HLRPQLLTPTSSPSHGPATNPSSASST

>member
-1 MPPRYIVS
+1 
-9 SPLQDDGLSTE
+9 
-20 KEAGNWVYV
+20 
-29 RLSGAGMFNL
+29 MFD
-39 FKKLRRKPAEA
+39 FIKKYLRRNGEPSERPSSLAT
-50 PPVSQS
+50 PS
-56 AAPSTIK
+56 AFK

-76 AAAAATAAEVHSE
+76 AAAAATAAEVQSE

-97 AAVSSEGTVEST
+97 AAVSSEGTAEST
-109 THEQQESQELLHAM
+109 TPEQQESQELLHAIG
-123 ASYTPGESATE
+123 SYSPGESSTE

-170 IAASLSG
+170 IAESLTG

-202 NAESMSTRYADELTT
+202 NAESMSTHYADEFTT

-228 LVYGCNFAEGDVG
+228 LVYGCNFAEGEVG

-258 NSDRT
+258 SSDRT

-322 ASDWSET
+322 ASDWTET

-334 GASGGDVHVAASQ
+334 GASGGDVHVASSQ

-353 SVGNQ
+353 SVGDQ

-389 RVSADGTT
+389 RVSADGKT

-440 GDPLYVDNVQVSY
+440 GDRLYVDNVQVGY

-458 NSAPTIS
+458 NSAPAIS

-471 TASITVGENSTV
+471 TASVTVGENSTV

-512 ISNSTG
+512 IHNSTG

-553 DTQAIAVT
+553 DTQALAVT
-561 VTNVN
+561 VANVN

-574 SANTVAENAANGT
+574 SANTVAEHAANGT
-587 VVGTVSGSDVDTGDT
+587 VVGTVSGSDVDMGDT

-620 TGQLTVANA
+620 AGQITVANR
-629 SLLNYE
+629 SLINYE
-635 SATSHTVTARVT
+635 RATSHNLTVRVT

-685 AENSTA
+685 AENATA

-703 QTLGYSIVGGADAA
+703 QTLAYSIVGGADAA

-746 IYDVTVQV
+746 VYDVTVQV
-754 SDGNG
+754 SDGSG

-783 ANTIAEHAANGT
+783 ANTVAEHAANGT

-800 SGTDPDAGD
+800 SG
-809 TKSYSLTNTA
+809 S
-819 GGRFAI
+819 
-825 NRTTGALTVANSTL
+825 
-839 LNYEAAT
+839 
-846 SHAVTVRVT
+846 
-855 DRGGLTYDETFTIN
+855 
-869 LTNVHEA
+869 
-876 PSGTNATVTINEDTS
+876 
-891 HILTAANFGFSDVD
+891 
-905 AGDALSAVRIDTLPT
+905 
-920 AGTLTLSGVAVTAGQ
+920 
-935 VITTADLAAG
+935 
-945 QLVFTPAAN
+945 
-954 ANGTG
+954 
-959 YARVTFSVRDS
+959 
-970 TSLYDPTPNQLTVN
+970 
-984 VTAVNDRPTDLS
+984 
-996 LSANT
+996 
-1001 IAEHAANGTVVGTV
+1001 
-1015 SGTDPDAGDTKSYS
+1015 DPDAGDTKSYS

-1104 TSHILTAANFGF
+1104 TAHILTAANFGF

-1141 SGVAVTAGQVITT
+1141 SGTAVTAGQVITP

-1180 SVRDSTSLYD
+1180 SVRDSTNLYD
-1190 PTPNQLTVNVT
+1190 PTPNTLTVNVT

-1213 ANTIAEHAAN
+1213 ANTVAEHAAN

-1232 TDPDAGDTKS
+1232 SDPDAGDTKS

-1320 SHILTAANFGFSDV
+1320 AHILTAANFGFSDV

-1356 SGVAVT
+1356 SGTAVT
-1362 AGQVITTADLAAGQ
+1362 AGQVITPADLAAGQ

-1400 TSLYDPTPNQ
+1400 TNLYDPTPNT
-1410 LTVNVTAVNDRPTD
+1410 LTVN
-1424 LSLSANTIAEH
+1424 I
-1435 AANGTVVG
+1435 
-1443 TVSGTDPDA
+1443 
-1452 GDTKSYS
+1452 
-1459 LTNTAGGRFA
+1459 
-1469 INRTTGAL
+1469 
-1477 TVANSTLLNYEA
+1477 
-1489 ATSHAVTVRVTDRG
+1489 
-1503 GLTYD
+1503 
-1508 ETFTINL
+1508 
-1515 TNVNEAPSGTN
+1515 
-1526 ATVTITEDTSHI
+1526 
-1538 LTAANF
+1538 
-1544 GFSDVDAGDA
+1544 
-1554 LSAVRIDTL
+1554 
-1563 PTAGTLTLSG
+1563 
-1573 VAVTAGQV
+1573 
-1581 ITTAD
+1581 
-1586 LAAGQLVF
+1586 
-1594 TPAAN
+1594 
-1599 ANGTGYARVTF
+1599 
-1610 SVRDSTSLYDP
+1610 
-1621 TPNQLTVNVTAV
+1621 TAV

-1647 AEGGLDT
+1647 AEGGTDT

-1660 AVVDVDNSAAQLR
+1660 AAVDVDNSAAQLR

-1745 VNDAPTIVSD
+1745 VNDAPTIISN

-1762 ITVAEHVTGITVVT
+1762 INVAEHVTGITVVT
-1776 GADVDV
+1776 GADVDL

-1801 IDATTGAL
+1801 IDASTGAL

-1827 VYVVQVRV
+1827 VYIVQVRV

-1854 AEAISPLLPPSLIPM
+1854 AEVRPSGPALPPSLIPM
-1869 PSVQAGTS
+1869 PSAQAGLSVQA
-1877 VQPHDE
+1877 HDE
-1883 PLPFAVRQE
+1883 PLSFTTRQE
-1892 PVNAAVSMNGTDL
+1892 SVNAVSMNGTDL
-1905 AGTMSRYTDSMPP
+1905 AGTMSRYTGSMPP
-1918 RVAPPSGD
+1918 RVAPHSGD
-1926 VRHGEGQPAASRS
+1926 VHHEEEPPVASRP
-1939 VQSDHR
+1939 VQSDDR
-1945 GPWNSSPISP
+1945 EPWNSSPILS

-1960 AGRDGNSGSQP
+1960 AGRDGDSGPQP
-1971 SATELVL
+1971 SANELVL

-1990 AVTVDREPQSLMAQ
+1990 AVAVDREPQSLMAQ
-2004 VTALTGT
+2004 VTALAGT

-2021 VRKGKLLAGCCAT
+2021 VRKGRLLAGCCAT
-2034 IPTLSAEEPGRRQ
+2034 IPTLSAEGPGRGQ
-2047 RLRPRL
+2047 HLRPQLLTPTSSPSHGPVNIP

>member
-1 MPPRYIVS
+1 
-9 SPLQDDGLSTE
+9 
-20 KEAGNWVYV
+20 
-29 RLSGAGMFNL
+29 MFD
-39 FKKLRRKPAEA
+39 FIKKYLRRNGEPSERPSSLAT
-50 PPVSQS
+50 PS
-56 AAPSTIK
+56 AFK

-76 AAAAATAAEVHSE
+76 AAAAATAAEVQSE

-97 AAVSSEGTVEST
+97 AAVSSEGTAEST
-109 THEQQESQELLHAM
+109 TPEQQESQELLHAIG
-123 ASYTPGESATE
+123 SYSPGESSTE

-170 IAASLSG
+170 IAESLTG

-202 NAESMSTRYADELTT
+202 NAESMSTHYADEFTT

-228 LVYGCNFAEGDVG
+228 LVYGCNFAEGEVG

-258 NSDRT
+258 SSDRT

-322 ASDWSET
+322 ASDWTET

-334 GASGGDVHVAASQ
+334 GASGGDVHVASSQ

-353 SVGNQ
+353 SVGDQ

-389 RVSADGTT
+389 RVSADGKT

-440 GDPLYVDNVQVSY
+440 GDRLYVDNVQVGY

-458 NSAPTIS
+458 NSAPAIS

-471 TASITVGENSTV
+471 TASVTVGENSTV

-512 ISNSTG
+512 IHNSTG

-553 DTQAIAVT
+553 DTQALAVT
-561 VTNVN
+561 VANVN

-574 SANTVAENAANGT
+574 SANTVAEHAANGT
-587 VVGTVSGSDVDTGDT
+587 VVGTVSGSDVDMGDT

-620 TGQLTVANA
+620 AGQITVANR
-629 SLLNYE
+629 SLINYE
-635 SATSHTVTARVT
+635 RATSHNLTVRVT

-685 AENSTA
+685 AENATA

-703 QTLGYSIVGGADAA
+703 QTLAYSIVGGADAA

-746 IYDVTVQV
+746 VYDVTVQV
-754 SDGNG
+754 SDGSG

-783 ANTIAEHAANGT
+783 ANTVAEHAANGT

-800 SGTDPDAGD
+800 SG
-809 TKSYSLTNTA
+809 S
-819 GGRFAI
+819 
-825 NRTTGALTVANSTL
+825 
-839 LNYEAAT
+839 
-846 SHAVTVRVT
+846 
-855 DRGGLTYDETFTIN
+855 
-869 LTNVHEA
+869 
-876 PSGTNATVTINEDTS
+876 
-891 HILTAANFGFSDVD
+891 
-905 AGDALSAVRIDTLPT
+905 
-920 AGTLTLSGVAVTAGQ
+920 
-935 VITTADLAAG
+935 
-945 QLVFTPAAN
+945 
-954 ANGTG
+954 
-959 YARVTFSVRDS
+959 
-970 TSLYDPTPNQLTVN
+970 
-984 VTAVNDRPTDLS
+984 
-996 LSANT
+996 
-1001 IAEHAANGTVVGTV
+1001 
-1015 SGTDPDAGDTKSYS
+1015 DPDAGDTKSYS

-1104 TSHILTAANFGF
+1104 TAHILTAANFGF

-1141 SGVAVTAGQVITT
+1141 SGTAVTAGQVITT

-1180 SVRDSTSLYD
+1180 SVRDSTNLYD
-1190 PTPNQLTVNVT
+1190 PTPNTLTVNVT

-1213 ANTIAEHAAN
+1213 ANTVAEHAAN
-1223 GTVVGTVSG
+1223 GTVVGTVTGS
-1232 TDPDAGDTKS
+1232 DPDAGDTKS

-1320 SHILTAANFGFSDV
+1320 AHVLTAANFGFSDV

-1356 SGVAVT
+1356 SGTAVT

-1400 TSLYDPTPNQ
+1400 TNLYDPTPN
-1410 LTVNVTAVNDRPTD
+1410 T
-1424 LSLSANTIAEH
+1424 
-1435 AANGTVVG
+1435 
-1443 TVSGTDPDA
+1443 
-1452 GDTKSYS
+1452 
-1459 LTNTAGGRFA
+1459 
-1469 INRTTGAL
+1469 
-1477 TVANSTLLNYEA
+1477 
-1489 ATSHAVTVRVTDRG
+1489 
-1503 GLTYD
+1503 
-1508 ETFTINL
+1508 
-1515 TNVNEAPSGTN
+1515 
-1526 ATVTITEDTSHI
+1526 
-1538 LTAANF
+1538 
-1544 GFSDVDAGDA
+1544 
-1554 LSAVRIDTL
+1554 
-1563 PTAGTLTLSG
+1563 
-1573 VAVTAGQV
+1573 
-1581 ITTAD
+1581 
-1586 LAAGQLVF
+1586 
-1594 TPAAN
+1594 
-1599 ANGTGYARVTF
+1599 
-1610 SVRDSTSLYDP
+1610 
-1621 TPNQLTVNVTAV
+1621 LTVNVTAV

-1647 AEGGLDT
+1647 AEGGTDT

-1660 AVVDVDNSAAQLR
+1660 AAVDVDNSAAQLR

-1745 VNDAPTIVSD
+1745 VNDAPTIISN

-1762 ITVAEHVTGITVVT
+1762 INVAEHVTGITVVT
-1776 GADVDV
+1776 GADVDL

-1801 IDATTGAL
+1801 IDASTGAL

-1827 VYVVQVRV
+1827 VYIVQVRV

-1854 AEAISPLLPPSLIPM
+1854 AEVRPSGPALPPSLIPM
-1869 PSVQAGTS
+1869 PSAQAGTS
-1877 VQPHDE
+1877 VQAHDE
-1883 PLPFAVRQE
+1883 PLSFTTRQE
-1892 PVNAAVSMNGTDL
+1892 SVNAVSMNGTDL
-1905 AGTMSRYTDSMPP
+1905 AGTMSRYTGSMPP
-1918 RVAPPSGD
+1918 RVAPHSGD
-1926 VRHGEGQPAASRS
+1926 VHHEEEPPVASRP
-1939 VQSDHR
+1939 VQSDDR
-1945 GPWNSSPISP
+1945 EPWNSSPISS

-1960 AGRDGNSGSQP
+1960 AGRDGDSGPQP
-1971 SATELVL
+1971 SANELVL

-1990 AVTVDREPQSLMAQ
+1990 AVAVDREPQSLMAQ
-2004 VTALTGT
+2004 VTALAGT

-2021 VRKGKLLAGCCAT
+2021 VRKGRLLAGCCAT
-2034 IPTLSAEEPGRRQ
+2034 IPTLSAEGPGRGQ
-2047 RLRPRL
+2047 HLRPQLLTPTSSPSHGPVNIP